1 MYLLPFSTLFSSY
14 FCTSLLISSFCF
26 FLLWFVGFL
35 LYYAWVPFCLIFV
48 SLLYIFDLWWTR
60 NSNTL
65 ATWCKELTHLKRP
78 WCWEGLRAG
87 GEGANRMRW
96 LDGITNS
103 MDVGLGALQEL
114 VVDKEAWRAAI
125 HGVAKSRTWLNDWTE
140 LRQSQMVLE
149 YYRCPSHSRNV
160 PLCLFQ
166 VTHQTGYS
174 LGRQITRNIKGIC
187 GGYPYP
193 FL

>member
-1 MYLLPFSTLFSSY
+1 MLLNCGIREDFWESLGLQGDP
-14 FCTSLLISSFCF
+14 TSPSKRRSILGVHWKDWCWS
-26 FLLWFVGFL
+26 W
-35 LYYAWVPFCLIFV
+35 
-48 SLLYIFDLWWTR
+48 

-65 ATWCKELTHLKRP
+65 ATWCEELTHWKRP
-78 WCWEGLRAG
+78 WCWERLKAG
-87 GEGANRMRW
+87 GEGDDRMRW
-96 LDGITNS
+96 LDDITNS
-103 MDVGLGALQEL
+103 TDMSLKKLQEL